1 STNFKGKKRSVVL
14 HEQSDEWIWILE
26 RWKSICVRV
35 GLSSPNEF
43 GLDIQDGSQAGE
55 YISKFG
61 GDGEILTTG
70 KGKQITWDM
79 MDEMTKG
86 HAKLGRKGSRSPW
99 DLLSDS

>member
-1 STNFKGKKRSVVL
+1 NGWHPHFHILIFSKSPLPSTNFKGKKRSVVL

-61 GDGEILTTG
+61 GD
-70 KGKQITWDM
+70 
-79 MDEMTKG
+79 
-86 HAKLGRKGSRSPW
+86 
-99 DLLSDS
+99 